1 VTGLVAG
8 IGLRTVAGTL
18 LGKAAGMGKGLLAWL
33 GSLDAKDLIAIALAL
48 FALWQTFGR
57 WYQHRHSVKV
67 ETQLSAAV
75 GQLNAARADLAT
87 SQANEVK
94 LRQAIAAQNAS
105 LEALSEKSVQQQQIA
120 AKVLGAATERADAA
134 YAVAQRLR
142 ASAAQ
147 RGSSAATG
155 PVCEPNEA
163 VKEQWQ

>member
-8 IGLRTVAGTL
+8 VAFRAVAGTL
-18 LGKAAGMGKGLLAWL
+18 LGKAADMGKGLLTWL
-33 GSLDAKDLIAIALAL
+33 GSLDAKDVMAIALAL

-57 WYQHRHSVKV
+57 WSQHRHSVKV

-75 GQLNAARADLAT
+75 GQLNAARADLAA
-87 SQANEVK
+87 SQANEAK

-105 LEALSEKSVQQQQIA
+105 LEALSAKSAQQQQIA
-120 AKVLGAATERADAA
+120 AKALGAATERADAA
-134 YAVAQRLR
+134 TAAAQRLR